1 MVLAYFPMAQAT
13 PGPLTHLVPIFL
25 MFAIFYFLLIR
36 PQQQKQK
43 EHEQRVKTLA
53 KNDEVITSGGLHG
66 TIVGLKE
73 KSVLLRIAENVKVE
87 VERSAISEVVKSRG
101 EVEDVNNELL
111 LDSQKVKTQ
120 K

>member
-1 MVLAYFPMAQAT
+1 MNSGAPH
-13 PGPLTHLVPIFL
+13 PLVQLGPIFL
-25 MFAIFYFLLIR
+25 MFIIFYFLLIR

-43 EHEQRVKTLA
+43 EHEQRVKNLA

-87 VERSAISEVVKSRG
+87 VERSAVTEVVKSR
-101 EVEDVNNELL
+101 VEEQNQTTE
-111 LDSQKVKTQ
+111 SRG
-120 K
+120 